1 MSALPRWVASILA
14 VCAGLTL
21 PLAFAPT
28 HWWVAAI
35 ATVAL
40 LYALLQGVSP
50 RQALWLG
57 WLFGLGYFGIGV
69 HWVYFSLHL
78 FGAAIVPLAAAL
90 TLVFVLVMS
99 TFPALCCWLWAR
111 WRIPGAVLGNAVLF
125 AALWALSELLR
136 GKILDG
142 FPWILVGYSQTT
154 GPMGDLAPIMGV
166 YGIGF
171 LVVLISSLLVVLF
184 IGKWQQRA
192 VSAVSLSAI
201 ALAAMLSASLSF
213 SAAEGE
219 PLTVRMV
226 QANIPQ
232 EMKFSPER
240 LRTAITTY
248 TGMTRQPGWQDVNLV
263 VWPET
268 AIPTYFNR
276 VESGMRPFIESMDAS
291 GIDVL
296 SGGFQRDG
304 DKVYN
309 AVRQL
314 GGERALYEKRH
325 LVPFG
330 EYMPLRFI
338 LDFAAKF
345 IDIPMSDLSSGSG
358 PHVPLSLQGTQIGV
372 SICYEDVYGEEMRA
386 LLPDSQMLVNVSNDA
401 WFGDSA
407 APHQHEQK
415 AQMRAR
421 EFARPLVRVTNT
433 GVSSAIDHRGNV
445 QGRIQHNVQGIL
457 DVQVQPRTGL
467 TPYAR
472 TGNWPVFMVAVL
484 VCLWAWSARR
494 RAGRL
499 SRRPTR

>member
-1 MSALPRWVASILA
+1 MSALPRWIASTLA
-14 VCAGLTL
+14 VCSGLLL

-28 HWWVAAI
+28 HWWIAAI
-35 ATVAL
+35 VALAL
-40 LYALLQGVSP
+40 LYALLQGASP

-90 TLVFVLVMS
+90 TLAFVLVM
-99 TFPALCCWLWAR
+99 TVFPALCCWLWAR
-111 WRIPGAVLGNAVLF
+111 WRLPDSAVINAVLF

-142 FPWILVGYSQTT
+142 FPWILVGYSQTS
-154 GPMGDLAPIMGV
+154 GPMGDLAPVMGV

-171 LVVLISSLLVVLF
+171 LVVLLAALLVVLVMAN
-184 IGKWQQRA
+184 WRQRA
-192 VSAVSLSAI
+192 VSAVTMVAVAAAAALSTG
-201 ALAAMLSASLSF
+201 LSF
-213 SAAEGE
+213 SSPVGE
-219 PLTVRMV
+219 PLVVRMV
-226 QANIPQ
+226 QGNIPQ

-240 LRTAITTY
+240 LRNAITRY
-248 TGMTRQPGWQDVNLV
+248 TSMTKQPGWQDVNLV

-268 AIPTYFNR
+268 AIPTYFQR
-276 VESGMRPFIESMDAS
+276 VESGMRPFIQSMDDR

-296 SGGFQRDG
+296 SGGFQRSG
-304 DKVYN
+304 DDVYN

-345 IDIPMSDLSSGSG
+345 IDIPMSDLSAGSG
-358 PHVPLSLQGTQIGV
+358 PHVPLRLQGTAIGV

-386 LLPDSQMLVNVSNDA
+386 LLPDSEMLVNVSNDA

-415 AQMRAR
+415 ARMRAR
-421 EFARPLVRVTNT
+421 EFARPLIRVTNT
-433 GVSSAIDHRGNV
+433 GVSSAIDYKGNI
-445 QGRIQHNVQGIL
+445 QGRIQHDVQGSL
-457 DVQVQPRTGL
+457 DVQVQPRTGM

-472 TGNWPVFMVAVL
+472 TGNWPVFIVSL
-484 VCLWAWSARR
+484 LICLWVWRGRR
-494 RAGRL
+494 GVHRQA
-499 SRRPTR
+499 S